1 MDKSPFLPAESDI
14 EHVVKRIVE
23 EAHEVGRAP
32 GDVKLEECVE
42 RLQFGYEAIITDDIA
57 TLKTICRHLR
67 SYQRKSLG
75 KEELG
80 RLFPG
85 DISSE
90 DLQCLEDRNW
100 LNDKIINRY
109 MDMIAEEYPTI
120 AVAVSSFFIET
131 LNKKPENLPDF
142 RNKVALI
149 PCCLNSHWSVVAAL
163 ERQKSLVIFSSMS
176 NQIEDDDLATFLRL
190 RTHFCATYDGRWD
203 LRIHTSLKSQ
213 TNSDDC
219 GVFVLSYARSF
230 VEGGERLTLVGQSHM
245 KKIRKHITQEL
256 MEGNLVD
263 WKEVFQ
269 RKPRARPKSQRNSIL
284 TTLVSDSDS

>member
-67 SYQRKSLG
+67 SYQKKSLG

-80 RLFPG
+80 RPFPG

-219 GVFVLSYARSF
+219 GVFGTIFFNFCCLKLF
-230 VEGGERLTLVGQSHM
+230 VSVV
-245 KKIRKHITQEL
+245 IRKEFCRRWRAAHSGRTKPHEKDSKAHYPRTHGRKSRGL
-256 MEGNLVD
+256 EGSFP
-263 WKEVFQ
+263 KE
-269 RKPRARPKSQRNSIL
+269 A
-284 TTLVSDSDS
+284 